1 MTATTE
7 VNTIATTFINVV
19 FMKSTFLRF
28 LHLKEVLSGH
38 QVEAEIDL
46 TAQKL
51 LEVVSLH
58 HAQSKPLTVTDAM
71 QLQGIA
77 SPATL
82 HRKLSTLLE
91 LGYIEF
97 VFEGTNRRTKY
108 IHPTAKTDAYFDALG
123 QVLQQSMA

>member
-1 MTATTE
+1 
-7 VNTIATTFINVV
+7 
-19 FMKSTFLRF
+19 MKSTFIRF

-38 QVEAEIDL
+38 QVDTEIDL

-51 LEVVSLH
+51 LEVVSLR
-58 HAQSKPLTVTDAM
+58 HAQHKALTVTDAM

-82 HRKLSTLLE
+82 HRKLSMLLE

-123 QVLQQSMA
+123 QVLLQSMA

>member
-1 MTATTE
+1 
-7 VNTIATTFINVV
+7 
-19 FMKSTFLRF
+19 MKSTFIRF

-51 LEVVSLH
+51 LEVVSLY

-71 QLQGIA
+71 QLQSIA

-82 HRKLSTLLE
+82 HRKLSDLITH
-91 LGYIEF
+91 GYVQF
-97 VFEGTNRRTKY
+97 AYEGDNRRTKY
-108 IHPTAKTDAYFDALG
+108 IHPTAKTDQYFADLG
-123 QVLQQSMA
+123 AVLQQSMA

>member
-1 MTATTE
+1 
-7 VNTIATTFINVV
+7 
-19 FMKSTFLRF
+19 MKSTFIRF

-38 QVEAEIDL
+38 QVDAEIDL

-51 LEVVSLH
+51 LEVVSLRH
-58 HAQSKPLTVTDAM
+58 SNHKALTVTDAM
-71 QLQGIA
+71 QLQSIA

-91 LGYIEF
+91 TGYVEF
-97 VFEGTNRRTKY
+97 AFEGTNRRTKY

-123 QVLQQSMA
+123 QVLKESLT

>member
-1 MTATTE
+1 
-7 VNTIATTFINVV
+7 
-19 FMKSTFLRF
+19 MKSTFIRF

-51 LEVVSLH
+51 LEVVCLRH
-58 HAQSKPLTVTDAM
+58 DQHKPMTVSEAM
-71 QLQGIA
+71 QLQSVA

-82 HRKLSTLLE
+82 HRKLSALLD
-91 LGYIEF
+91 LGYVQF

-108 IHPTAKTDAYFDALG
+108 IHPTAKTNAYFDALG
-123 QVLQQSMA
+123 QVLLQSVA

>member
-1 MTATTE
+1 
-7 VNTIATTFINVV
+7 
-19 FMKSTFLRF
+19 MKSTFIRF
-28 LHLKEVLSGH
+28 LHLKEILSGH
-38 QVEAEIDL
+38 QVDAEIDL

-51 LEVVSLH
+51 LEVVSVH

>member
-1 MTATTE
+1 
-7 VNTIATTFINVV
+7 
-19 FMKSTFLRF
+19 MKSTFIRF
-28 LHLKEVLSGH
+28 LHLKEILSGH
-38 QVEAEIDL
+38 QVEVEIDL

-58 HAQSKPLTVTDAM
+58 HAHNKPLTVTDAM
-71 QLQGIA
+71 QIQGIA

-82 HRKLSTLLE
+82 HRKLADLLKH
-91 LGYIEF
+91 GY
-97 VFEGTNRRTKY
+97 VQLAHQGDNRRTKY

>member
-1 MTATTE
+1 
-7 VNTIATTFINVV
+7 
-19 FMKSTFLRF
+19 MKSTFIRF

-38 QVEAEIDL
+38 QVDAEIDL

-51 LEVVSLH
+51 LEVVSLRH
-58 HAQSKPLTVTDAM
+58 SQQQALTVTDAM
-71 QLQGIA
+71 QLQSIA

-82 HRKLSTLLE
+82 HRKLSRLLE

-108 IHPTAKTDAYFDALG
+108 IHPTAKTDAYFEALG
-123 QVLQQSMA
+123 QVLQQAMA

>member
-1 MTATTE
+1 
-7 VNTIATTFINVV
+7 
-19 FMKSTFLRF
+19 MKSTFIRF
-28 LHLKEVLSGH
+28 LHLKEILSGH
-38 QVEAEIDL
+38 QVEVEIDL

-58 HAQSKPLTVTDAM
+58 HAQNKPLTVTDAM

-82 HRKLSTLLE
+82 HRKLADLLKH
-91 LGYIEF
+91 GY
-97 VFEGTNRRTKY
+97 VQLAHQGDNRRTKY

-123 QVLQQSMA
+123 QVLQQSLA

>member
-1 MTATTE
+1 
-7 VNTIATTFINVV
+7 
-19 FMKSTFLRF
+19 MKSTFIRF
-28 LHLKEVLSGH
+28 LHLKEALSGH
-38 QVEAEIDL
+38 QVDDEIDL

-51 LEVVSLH
+51 LEVVSLN
-58 HAQSKPLTVTDAM
+58 HAQNKPLTVTDAM
-71 QLQGIA
+71 QLQSIA

-82 HRKLSTLLE
+82 HRKLSSLLE

-97 VFEGTNRRTKY
+97 VFEGNNRRTKY

>member
-19 FMKSTFLRF
+19 FMKYTFLRF

-51 LEVVSLH
+51 LEVVCLRH
-58 HAQSKPLTVTDAM
+58 DQQKPLTVSEAM
-71 QLQGIA
+71 QLQSIA

-82 HRKLSTLLE
+82 HRKLSALLE
-91 LGYIEF
+91 HGYVQF

-108 IHPTAKTDAYFDALG
+108 IHPTAKTDAYFEALG
-123 QVLQQSMA
+123 QVLQQSLA